1 MYAQILSFFGLS
13 GVHLLSHADIYSLYR
28 DTLIFKMH
36 FWIVFVCVTRI
47 SLNRGSVPGG
57 GGRSTSL
64 LEASRDVSLDGVA
77 FSQLL
82 DYNGVAFSIEL
93 LEWCRTSLDF

>member
-1 MYAQILSFFGLS
+1 MCNE
-13 GVHLLSHADIYSLYR
+13 D
-28 DTLIFKMH
+28 
-36 FWIVFVCVTRI
+36 FVKSRLC
-47 SLNRGSVPGG
+47 PGG
-57 GGRSTSL
+57 GGRGTSL

>member
-1 MYAQILSFFGLS
+1 MCNE
-13 GVHLLSHADIYSLYR
+13 D
-28 DTLIFKMH
+28 
-36 FWIVFVCVTRI
+36 FVKSRLC
-47 SLNRGSVPGG
+47 PGG
-57 GGRSTSL
+57 GGTSL

>member
-1 MYAQILSFFGLS
+1 M
-13 GVHLLSHADIYSLYR
+13 
-28 DTLIFKMH
+28 
-36 FWIVFVCVTRI
+36 CVTRI
-47 SLNRGSVPGG
+47 SLNRGSVPG